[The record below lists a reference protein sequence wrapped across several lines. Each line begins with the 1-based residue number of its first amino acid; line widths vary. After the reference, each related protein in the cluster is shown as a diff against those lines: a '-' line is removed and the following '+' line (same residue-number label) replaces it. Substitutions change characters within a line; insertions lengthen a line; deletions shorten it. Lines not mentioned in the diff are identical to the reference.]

1 MPRKPKPTHSID
13 ERPLRFFEVNESGTI
28 TDPSVPES
36 KYNRDVFQNVSS
48 DHLKTIEDLIAEVE
62 SCYPLARHYADLANS
77 HADEFEDELESL
89 SNLSDKQKG
98 LKLVERMRG
107 DPADDEGWKAW
118 LRSASPE
125 QLDDFKAPIED
136 WLDQDIDWQY
146 DDWFDRGWSPQDAAK
161 RFFESED
168 PDVLDALDVV
178 IVEGDHPGSSYYAA
192 ELLQDLAT
200 ANEVAERLNLGYRFR
215 AKSS

>member
-1 MPRKPKPTHSID
+1 MPCTPNPAHCIAAK
-13 ERPLRFFEVNESGTI
+13 PLRFFEVSEYGTI
-28 TDPSVPES
+28 TDPSVPEATC
-36 KYNRDVFQNVSS
+36 NRDVFQDVSS
-48 DHLKTIEDLIAEVE
+48 DHLKTIEDLIAQVQ

-77 HADEFEDELESL
+77 HADEFEEELESL
-89 SNLSDKQKG
+89 SNLSHKKKG

-118 LRSASPE
+118 LQSASPE

-136 WLDQDIDWQY
+136 WLNQDIDWQY
-146 DDWFDRGWSPQDAAK
+146 ADWFDGGWSPQDAAMS
-161 RFFESED
+161 FFEGED
-168 PDVLDALDVV
+168 QDILDALDVV

-192 ELLQDLAT
+192 ELHQDLAM

-215 AKSS
+215 AAST

>member
-1 MPRKPKPTHSID
+1 MVEVAAELVIVSQ
-13 ERPLRFFEVNESGTI
+13 PLGPVSAARLGRRARESG
-28 TDPSVPES
+28 
-36 KYNRDVFQNVSS
+36 Q
-48 DHLKTIEDLIAEVE
+48 
-62 SCYPLARHYADLANS
+62 
-77 HADEFEDELESL
+77 
-89 SNLSDKQKG
+89 
-98 LKLVERMRG
+98 
-107 DPADDEGWKAW
+107 PADDEGWKAW

-136 WLDQDIDWQY
+136 WLDQDIDWLY

-161 RFFESED
+161 SFFESED
-168 PDVLDALDVV
+168 QDVLDALDVV